1 MGIKVKEPTFI
12 PFNPW
17 NRRFNI
23 RKVIKDFVRNQRE
36 KPTMILILIE
46 NKLEKLYRD
55 IKELTIKKL
64 GILTQVVKKESLMKK
79 DRGVRRN
86 RRRIELSVV
95 SNIVK

>member
-1 MGIKVKEPTFI
+1 
-12 PFNPW
+12 
-17 NRRFNI
+17 
-23 RKVIKDFVRNQRE
+23 
-36 KPTMILILIE
+36 MILILIE